1 MGRRV
6 LVVFLQGLYVSKD
19 SNYYWCSNQTLY
31 IFEGVENALNIVKT
45 KKIIKRLNWELV
57 IVHVVCGLGTFHLFA
72 IMICSL
78 LAWLASFMLN
88 DGPTHFPTFLFVFLS
103 VSLCLFLFLCS
114 SACLSLFLYLR
125 EIISKQKLIDF

>member
-1 MGRRV
+1 VGRRV
-6 LVVFLQGLYVSKD
+6 FVVFYKD
-19 SNYYWCSNQTLY
+19 FIYQKILTTSDAPIKQS
-31 IFEGVENALNIVKT
+31 IFLKELAMPLNIVKT
-45 KKIIKRLNWELV
+45 KKIIKTMNWELV
-57 IVHVVCGLGTFHLFA
+57 IVQVVCGLVTFHLFA

-88 DGPTHFPTFLFVFLS
+88 DGPTHFPTLLFVFLS
-103 VSLCLFLFLCS
+103 VSLCLFLFLCL

>member
-1 MGRRV
+1 VGRRV
-6 LVVFLQGLYVSKD
+6 FVVFYKD
-19 SNYYWCSNQTLY
+19 FMYQRILTTIDVPIKQS
-31 IFEGVENALNIVKT
+31 IFLKELAMPLNIVKT
-45 KKIIKRLNWELV
+45 KKIIKRMNWELV
-57 IVHVVCGLGTFHLFA
+57 IVHVVCGLVTFHLFA

-88 DGPTHFPTFLFVFLS
+88 DGPTHFPTLLFVFLS
-103 VSLCLFLFLCS
+103 VSLCLFLFLCL